1 MSRADANNRIEE
13 LKSELGSAALR
24 QEGQNRP
31 VKLVV
36 VTGVVLVASVV
47 FLLMG
52 TSRRFSAN
60 DKLER
65 GKARTMEVLSL
76 ADRLEKLKAAAQQR
90 AGANLG
96 VPIEGIR
103 SRIVAAGTEAG
114 LKSPVQL
121 PSVKKY
127 RGGSEAAQQ
136 RLAYDVHDESLEA
149 IVRWIQVALEGTSGL
164 EVYAISI
171 RPEATQWNCKV
182 TFSRWEW
189 DKGT

>member
-1 MSRADANNRIEE
+1 MSRVDLNNRIEE
-13 LKSELGSAALR
+13 LKSELGSVALR

-31 VKLVV
+31 VTLVV
-36 VTGVVLVASVV
+36 VTGVVLIAAVV
-47 FLLMG
+47 FLLLG
-52 TSRRFSAN
+52 ISRKFAA
-60 DKLER
+60 DAKLE
-65 GKARTMEVLSL
+65 KERTRTREMLAL
-76 ADRLEKLKAAAQQR
+76 ADQLDQLKSAAQQR
-90 AGANLG
+90 AGGNLG

-103 SRIVAAGTEAG
+103 SRIMAAGAEAG

-121 PSVKKY
+121 PTVENS
-127 RGGSEAAQQ
+127 RGGADAVQK
-136 RLAYDVHDESLEA
+136 RLVYDVHDESLDA
-149 IVRWIQVALEGTSGL
+149 IVRWVQAALEGTSGL